1 MAINKAKAKQPE
13 KDKASASA
21 STEASNSS
29 AAATSTGRLPSL
41 REMQEQKLKERRDKL
56 ESAKNKVMEQRK
68 LKQEREAKRKAEMQ
82 AKQRRS
88 MVTFVIGLFVMLTAL
103 IALYPSTPM
112 IIFSSLLMFSFFFLG
127 VAYQRMVMQL
137 LVVALACVVITG
149 AFYSIM
155 SSMQL
160 ILQKNTPLMMVKRY

>member
-1 MAINKAKAKQPE
+1 MAISKAKAKQPE
-13 KDKASASA
+13 KDKAAASA
-21 STEASNSS
+21 STSAEASNSS
-29 AAATSTGRLPSL
+29 ASATITGRLPSL
-41 REMQEQKLKERRDKL
+41 KEMQEQKLKERREKL
-56 ESAKNKVMEQRK
+56 ENAKNKVLEQRK
-68 LKQEREAKRKAEMQ
+68 LKQERDAKRKAEVQ
-82 AKQRRS
+82 AKHRRS
-88 MVTFVIGLFVMLTAL
+88 MITFVIGLFVMLTAL

-155 SSMQL
+155 SSM
-160 ILQKNTPLMMVKRY
+160 